1 MSKPAVSLYAMFR
14 YKRLPSSDT
23 NKSELAKGII
33 NNRRNPNGSLFIL
46 LNENSNTRN
55 ISQLL
60 EG

>member
-1 MSKPAVSLYAMFR
+1 MSKPAVSLYVMFR

-23 NKSELAKGII
+23 NKSEIAKGIL
-33 NNRRNPNGSLFIL
+33 NNQRNQNGSLFIL